1 MSSDYHARRHTGHRK
16 MLALLVDEM
25 RPPIVLNEEYE
36 AALRRTNRRDAADER
51 GWSLDAIR
59 TFATCLACFGEGI
72 EENPKWIDGETPHE
86 SEVID
91 CQTCR
96 GTGLV
101 EIIDLPEP
109 PALDDDMPF

>member
-1 MSSDYHARRHTGHRK
+1 MSSDYLTRQHTRHRK
-16 MLALLVDEM
+16 MFALLVDEM
-25 RPPIVLNEEYE
+25 RPPVILSEEYE
-36 AALRRTNRRDAADER
+36 AALRRTNRRDVADER
-51 GWSLDAIR
+51 GRSVHAIW
-59 TFATCLACFGEGI
+59 TIATCLACFGEGC
-72 EENPKWIDGETPHE
+72 EGNPKWIDGETPHE
-86 SEVID
+86 TEVID